1 MYTVENE
8 IDDCF
13 VWPLTEIFDGGEA
26 LEGWNIRE
34 TAEEFDCCFHDQE
47 WMEIFHQRMKPI
59 YWRLLSGD
67 YIESSDFSD
76 VCYRVSSWMCA
87 YNELDKLV
95 GEHNIMELLDS
106 AYCRTGY
113 LYSFFQ
119 LLRCIMGQSYRPY
132 IKLWPE
138 DEIDKEIEKLEVSGD
153 SKRGAMLC
161 VLSAYLMIEH
171 ADLPEKHKDF
181 LEKQLGENW
190 SYLTNVYSFMV
201 RRIVGSNFKA
211 FVQIINNV
219 VVARSFHPY
228 VHIFYKAVLLRK
240 DELFVTPKSREKL
253 AKHMARLE
261 EILKTTPQKDDLDE
275 LCNIIFGADFEEIMK
290 NRFMSYDELNEKV
303 ILLQDSVGKL
313 SSDMEKVTKQFAEA
327 VESRVPVDL
336 VETQLLRLDS
346 STASA
351 IFGNLSLL
359 LAKDPAWAKIQPGL
373 SEKIM
378 QKFKQQTPIVNC
390 GAYYGE
396 GAMHEDH
403 SSQVYLAP
411 ESNASN
417 KIMLD
422 SKTNRQ

>member
-1 MYTVENE
+1 
-8 IDDCF
+8 
-13 VWPLTEIFDGGEA
+13 
-26 LEGWNIRE
+26 
-34 TAEEFDCCFHDQE
+34 
-47 WMEIFHQRMKPI
+47 
-59 YWRLLSGD
+59 
-67 YIESSDFSD
+67 
-76 VCYRVSSWMCA
+76 
-87 YNELDKLV
+87 
-95 GEHNIMELLDS
+95 
-106 AYCRTGY
+106 
-113 LYSFFQ
+113 
-119 LLRCIMGQSYRPY
+119 
-132 IKLWPE
+132 
-138 DEIDKEIEKLEVSGD
+138 
-153 SKRGAMLC
+153 
-161 VLSAYLMIEH
+161 
-171 ADLPEKHKDF
+171 
-181 LEKQLGENW
+181 
-190 SYLTNVYSFMV
+190 MV

-219 VVARSFHPY
+219 VVAQSFHPY

-275 LCNIIFGADFEEIMK
+275 LCNIIFGADFEEMMK

-313 SSDMEKVTKQFAEA
+313 SSDMEKVTKQFAEV

-336 VETQLLRLDS
+336 IETQLLRLDS

-359 LAKDPAWAKIQPGL
+359 LARDPAWAKIQPGL

-390 GAYYGE
+390 GTYYGE